1 MCNAHIIDVCVT
13 VLCPVPDR
21 IHAFVLSDE
30 LNEFL
35 DSQTELKTTLP
46 KKKTTDASKFKPEEL
61 HIFIASILPFMTF
74 LKTFLMKASQSL
86 TNCMNIQP
94 FIQ

>member
-1 MCNAHIIDVCVT
+1 MCVCVCVT
-13 VLCPVPDR
+13 VLCPVPDG

-46 KKKTTDASKFKPEEL
+46 KKQTKDASKFKPEEL
-61 HIFIASILPFMTF
+61 HMFIVSILLFMTF
-74 LKTFLMKASQSL
+74 LKTLLMRASRSL